1 KERDAIAAE
10 QQQQQQQ
17 QVPEPVVPEVVQTP
31 EPEVPKHLHFFNK
44 DLEIDLPENQSA
56 PSILA
61 RLFRI
66 RKNEFQLLRRNKVFK
81 VHETEDKFVPALK
94 AKGKYEVIKLQQK
107 QRRISN
113 GSQYQDCVEESDEC
127 TIILNNIQQKIPGGN
142 VKKSQI
148 AGLFN
153 LQSGFRLIGQDGAIQ
168 NHKNAFTLNPGA
180 TYHIIHS
187 TQNAIK
193 CPENEIDQM
202 PPKELSLNRPM
213 SHTAPY
219 FISVLRI
226 LFTLSF
232 TEDVVIFSDEITQET
247 KSSTLLCPSTLSTC
261 AYQIAYGFND
271 LAKEIQNVVSKIAK
285 KAYKKS
291 YDCSST
297 AQKYEVVSEA
307 ESEDVEEEKP
317 QHQLFED
324 SNNSESP
331 LKDIAKIIELH
342 QKSITELEDF
352 VQIVMKQMRANS
364 PSVNSVK
371 ISLQIKAEQEKQKLQ
386 RKKLAKIDHQ
396 ELQKICKIIQKNDE
410 QICPTSGDLYAV
422 SSNRDQQN
430 HAFEIVEKILQD
442 FGDECVYA
450 DIAELLRYCLQVS
463 H

>member
-1 KERDAIAAE
+1 
-10 QQQQQQQ
+10 
-17 QVPEPVVPEVVQTP
+17 
-31 EPEVPKHLHFFNK
+31 
-44 DLEIDLPENQSA
+44 
-56 PSILA
+56 
-61 RLFRI
+61 
-66 RKNEFQLLRRNKVFK
+66 
-81 VHETEDKFVPALK
+81 
-94 AKGKYEVIKLQQK
+94 
-107 QRRISN
+107 
-113 GSQYQDCVEESDEC
+113 
-127 TIILNNIQQKIPGGN
+127 
-142 VKKSQI
+142 
-148 AGLFN
+148 
-153 LQSGFRLIGQDGAIQ
+153 
-168 NHKNAFTLNPGA
+168 
-180 TYHIIHS
+180 
-187 TQNAIK
+187 
-193 CPENEIDQM
+193 M
-202 PPKELSLNRPM
+202 PKELSLNRPM

-247 KSSTLLCPSTLSTC
+247 KGSSLLCPSTLSTC

-271 LAKEIQNVVSKIAK
+271 LAKAIQDVVSKIAK
-285 KAYKKS
+285 KSYKKS
-291 YDCSST
+291 YDCSAT
-297 AQKYEVVSEA
+297 TQKYEVVPEA
-307 ESEDVEEEKP
+307 ESEDEEEKP

-352 VQIVMKQMRANS
+352 VQIIIKQMRANS
-364 PSVNSVK
+364 PTVNSVK

-450 DIAELLRYCLQVS
+450 DIAKLLSHCLQVS
-463 H
+463 HCSLMHWMFAFELFKAMEYDEKVAATGKTVFDHEQKQFAAIQIYRCLKIWDTVSLAVPFYVNLDDNLNENVNDIWKIMKDKIIAAQYALEICYNNQKRAA